1 MFFLRTETKESS
13 LNQKIEK
20 KIRKVARKKAIEI
33 NTRSFLEI
41 HTLPL
46 KQRLM
51 CAWRLIFKDPR
62 WGDA

>member
-1 MFFLRTETKESS
+1 M
-13 LNQKIEK
+13 NQKIEK